1 MQKLNKD
8 SSRISVLNG
17 SQIGIEFEF
26 YSNLELEETQKAL
39 SKLLNR
45 KIRLEDKAHSDF
57 QPSKEV
63 FKMEPDMSGG
73 KGLIEL
79 VTGAM
84 PYRDARLV
92 IIKMLGWIREN
103 GYTTDRASIHL
114 NMSFNPD
121 YLEDKMMIS
130 KMNVLKFILEFDE
143 KRVYKYFPKRENST
157 YAKSIK
163 WVMPKHEAFYYNEN
177 LISSDNFTFANTKY
191 YGINFEKAQ
200 KNYLEFRYIGG
211 KDYEK
216 RQEDILHLAEMF
228 IMSVWKSCFN
238 PVFTPENKIE
248 MKRILQKNAPLM
260 EMLKDHTAVNKH
272 WPKIHILVDLQD
284 HPSVIG
290 VQWNRF
296 KTKVLDLLAN
306 GGLEEGV
313 INYDSD
319 YGSVQVKDGKFKVA
333 YLLEGFEFVNCELAG
348 NIENCGIYACKV
360 TGAQILRSNLYQGTE
375 VMDSKVESSFVH
387 GSCTLK
393 NCYVFGKDGIFKG
406 KMEGGIFREGY
417 VGPHAR
423 FSDDTEVIVSKKIKT

>member
-1 MQKLNKD
+1 MQKLNRD
-8 SSRISVLNG
+8 SSRISILNG
-17 SQIGIEFEF
+17 SQIGVEFEF
-26 YSNLELEETQKAL
+26 YSNLELEETQKSL

-57 QPSKEV
+57 QPSNEV

-73 KGLIEL
+73 KGLVEL

-84 PYRDARLV
+84 QYRDARIV
-92 IIKMLGWIREN
+92 IIKMLGWIRAN

-121 YLEDKMMIS
+121 YLGDKMMIS
-130 KMNVLKFILEFDE
+130 KMNILKFILEFDE
-143 KRVYKYFPKRENST
+143 KRVYKYFPNRENST

-163 WVMPKHEAFYYNEN
+163 WVMPKNEAFYYNEN

-200 KNYLEFRYIGG
+200 KNYLEFRYVGG

-216 RQEDILHLAEMF
+216 KADDILHLAEMF

-238 PVFTPENKIE
+238 PMFTPENKIE

-260 EMLKDHTAVNKH
+260 EMLKDYTAVNKH

-284 HPSVIG
+284 NPQVIE
-290 VQWNRF
+290 VQWARF
-296 KTKVLDLLAN
+296 KTKVLDLLAH
-306 GGLEEGV
+306 GGMEEGV

-319 YGSVQVKDGKFKVA
+319 YSEVQVKDGKFKTA
-333 YLLEGFEFVNCELAG
+333 YILNGFEFVNCELSG
-348 NIENCGIYACKV
+348 NIENCGIYSCKI

-375 VMDSKVESSFVH
+375 IMDSKVESSFVH

-393 NCYVFGKDGIFKG
+393 NCYVFGKDGISKG

-423 FSDDTEVIVSKKIKT
+423 FSNETEVIVSKKIKA

>member
-1 MQKLNKD
+1 MQKLNRD
-8 SSRISVLNG
+8 SSRISILNG
-17 SQIGIEFEF
+17 SQIGVEFEF
-26 YSNLELEETQKAL
+26 YSNLELEETQKSL

-57 QPSKEV
+57 QPSNEV

-73 KGLIEL
+73 AGLIEL

-84 PYRDARLV
+84 PYRDARIV

-121 YLEDKMMIS
+121 YLGDKMMIS
-130 KMNVLKFILEFDE
+130 KMNILKFILEFDE

-216 RQEDILHLAEMF
+216 RADDILHLAEMF

-248 MKRILQKNAPLM
+248 MKRILQKNAPLI

-284 HPSVIG
+284 NPQVIE
-290 VQWNRF
+290 VQWARF
-296 KTKVLDLLAN
+296 KTKVLDLLAH
-306 GGLEEGV
+306 GGMEEGI

-319 YGSVQVKDGKFKVA
+319 YSEVQVKDGKFKTA
-333 YLLEGFEFVNCELAG
+333 YLLDGFEFVNCELSG
-348 NIENCGIYACKV
+348 NIENSGIYSCKV

-393 NCYVFGKDGIFKG
+393 NCYVFGTDGIFKG
-406 KMEGGIFREGY
+406 RMEGGIFREGY

-423 FSDDTEVIVSKKIKT
+423 FSKETEVIVSKKIKA

>member
-1 MQKLNKD
+1 MQKLNKE
-8 SSRISVLNG
+8 SSRISILNS

-26 YSNLELEETQKAL
+26 YSNLEEEATVDSI

-45 KIRLEDKAHSDF
+45 KIRLETKAHSDF

-63 FKMEPDMSGG
+63 FKLEPDMSGG
-73 KGLIEL
+73 KGLMEL

-84 PYRDARLV
+84 LYRDARLV

-103 GYTTDRASIHL
+103 GYTNDRASIHL

-121 YLEDKMMIS
+121 CLEDTMMIS

-143 KRVYKYFPKRENST
+143 KRVYKYFPDRENST

-163 WVMPKHEAFYYNEN
+163 WVMPKQEAFYYNEN

-200 KNYLEFRYIGG
+200 SNYLEFRYVGG
-211 KDYEK
+211 ADYEK
-216 RQEDILHLAEMF
+216 RTDDILHLAEMF
-228 IMSVWKSCFN
+228 IMSIFNSCFN
-238 PVFTPENKIE
+238 PKFTPENKIE
-248 MKRILQKNAPLM
+248 MKRILQKNEPLM
-260 EMLKDHTAVNKH
+260 AMLKDYNAVNKY

-284 HPSVIG
+284 DPQVIN

-296 KTKVLDLLAN
+296 KKKVLDLLSN
-306 GGLEEGV
+306 GSMEEGV

-319 YGSVQVKDGKFKVA
+319 YGAVQVKDGVFKTA
-333 YLLEGFEFVNCELAG
+333 YLLDGFEFVNCKLSG
-348 NIENCGIYACKV
+348 NLENCEIYGGTIK
-360 TGAQILRSNLYQGTE
+360 GAQILRSNLYLGAE
-375 VMDSKVESSFVH
+375 IIDSKVESSFVH
-387 GSCTLK
+387 GSCHLK
-393 NCYVFGKDGIFKG
+393 NCYVFGRDGIFKG
-406 KMEGGIFREGY
+406 RMTGGIFREGG

-423 FSDDTEVIVSKKIKT
+423 FSDETEVIVSKKIKN

>member
-8 SSRISVLNG
+8 SSRISVLNA

-26 YSNLELEETQKAL
+26 YSNLEVDETQKAL

-57 QPSKEV
+57 QPSAEV

-92 IIKMLGWIREN
+92 IIRMLGWIREN

-121 YLEDKMMIS
+121 FLADKMMIS

-143 KRVYKYFPKRENST
+143 KRVYKYFPNRENST

-163 WVMPKHEAFYYNEN
+163 WVMPKQEAFYYNEN

-228 IMSVWKSCFN
+228 IMSVWRSCFN
-238 PVFTPENKIE
+238 PRFTPENKIE
-248 MKRILQKNAPLM
+248 MRRILKKNEPLM
-260 EMLKDHTAVNKH
+260 KMLKDHQAVNKH

-284 HPSVIG
+284 NPQVIE

-296 KTKVLDLLAN
+296 KKKVLELLAH
-306 GGLEEGV
+306 GGLEEGI

-319 YGSVQVKDGKFKVA
+319 YGSVQVKDGKFKTA
-333 YLLEGFEFVNCELAG
+333 YLLDGFEFVNCELSG
-348 NIENCGIYACKV
+348 NIENSWIYGCDVK
-360 TGAQILRSNLYQGTE
+360 GAQILRSNLYQGTE
-375 VMDSKVESSFVH
+375 VYDSKVESSFVH
-387 GSCTLK
+387 GSCTLN
-393 NCYVFGKDGIFKG
+393 NCYVFGRDGIFKG
-406 KMEGGIFREGY
+406 RMNGGIFREGG

-423 FSDDTEVIVSKKIKT
+423 FDNTEVIVSTKIK

>member
-8 SSRISVLNG
+8 SSRISVLNA

-26 YSNLELEETQKAL
+26 YSNLEVEETQKAL
-39 SKLLNR
+39 SKLLDR

-57 QPSKEV
+57 QPSAEV

-92 IIKMLGWIREN
+92 IIRMLGWIREN

-121 YLEDKMMIS
+121 FLEDKMMIS

-143 KRVYKYFPKRENST
+143 KRVYKYFPNRENST

-216 RQEDILHLAEMF
+216 RQDDILHLAEMF

-238 PVFTPENKIE
+238 PRFTPENKIE
-248 MKRILQKNAPLM
+248 MKRILKKNEPLM
-260 EMLKDHTAVNKH
+260 DMLKDYNAVNKH

-284 HPSVIG
+284 NPQVIE

-296 KTKVLDLLAN
+296 KKKVLELLAH
-306 GGLEEGV
+306 GGLEEGI

-319 YGSVQVKDGKFKVA
+319 YGSVQIKDGKFKTA
-333 YLLEGFEFVNCELAG
+333 YLLDGFEFVNCELSG
-348 NIENCGIYACKV
+348 NIENSWMYGCNIK
-360 TGAQILRSNLYQGTE
+360 GAQVLRSNLYQGTE
-375 VMDSKVESSFVH
+375 VYDSKVESSFVH
-387 GSCTLK
+387 GSCTLN
-393 NCYVFGKDGIFKG
+393 NCYVFGRDGIFKG
-406 KMEGGIFREGY
+406 RMNGGIFREGG

-423 FSDDTEVIVSKKIKT
+423 FDNTEVIVSTKIK

>member
-1 MQKLNKD
+1 MQKLNQKSER
-8 SSRISVLNG
+8 SSILNG

-26 YSNLELEETQKAL
+26 YSNLELDETKESV

-45 KIRLEDKAHSDF
+45 KIKLEDKAHSDF
-57 QPSKEV
+57 QPSAEV

-73 KGLIEL
+73 IGLIEL
-79 VTGAM
+79 VTGPM
-84 PYRDARLV
+84 PYRSARVV
-92 IIKMLGWIREN
+92 IMKMLGWIREN

-121 YLEDKMMIS
+121 YLEDIDMVS
-130 KMNVLKFILEFDE
+130 KMNILKFILEFDE
-143 KRVYKYFPKRENST
+143 KRVYKYFPNRENST

-163 WVMPKHEAFYYNEN
+163 WVMPKNEAFYYNEN

-216 RQEDILHLAEMF
+216 RYDDIMHLAESF
-228 IMSVWKSCFN
+228 IMAVWRSCYS
-238 PVFTPENKIE
+238 PVFTTENKIE
-248 MKRILQKNAPLM
+248 LKRILDKNRPLM
-260 EMLKDHTAVNKH
+260 EMLKDYSAVNKY
-272 WPKIHILVDLQD
+272 WPKINILVDLQD
-284 HPSVIG
+284 AEQIIR

-296 KTKVLDLLAN
+296 KKKVLELLSE
-306 GGLEEGV
+306 GSLESGT

-319 YGSVQVKDGKFKVA
+319 YSVVQVKDGIFKTA
-333 YLLEGFEFVNCELAG
+333 YLLNDFEFIDCEISG
-348 NIENCGIYACKV
+348 NIENSEIYGGKV
-360 TGAQILRSNLYQGTE
+360 TGAQILRSNLYKGVE
-375 VMDSKVESSFVH
+375 IMDSKVESSYVH

-406 KMEGGIFREGY
+406 KMEGGIFREGG

-423 FSDDTEVIVSKKIKT
+423 FSDETEVIVSKKIKT

>member
-1 MQKLNKD
+1 MQKLNRD
-8 SSRISVLNG
+8 SSRISILNG
-17 SQIGIEFEF
+17 SQIGVEFEF
-26 YSNLELEETQKAL
+26 YSNLELEETQKSL

-57 QPSKEV
+57 QPSNEV

-73 KGLIEL
+73 AGLIEL

-84 PYRDARLV
+84 PYRDARIV

-121 YLEDKMMIS
+121 YLADKMMIS

-143 KRVYKYFPKRENST
+143 KRVYKFFPKRENST

-216 RQEDILHLAEMF
+216 RADDILHLAEMF

-238 PVFTPENKIE
+238 PAFTPENKIE

-284 HPSVIG
+284 NPQVIE
-290 VQWNRF
+290 VQWARF
-296 KTKVLDLLAN
+296 KTKVLDLLAH
-306 GGLEEGV
+306 GGMEEGI

-319 YGSVQVKDGKFKVA
+319 YSEVQVKDGKFKTA
-333 YLLEGFEFVNCELAG
+333 YLLDGFEFVNCELSG
-348 NIENCGIYACKV
+348 NIENSGIYSCKV

-393 NCYVFGKDGIFKG
+393 NCYVFGTDGIFKG
-406 KMEGGIFREGY
+406 RMEGGIFREGY

-423 FSDDTEVIVSKKIKT
+423 FSKETEVIVSKKIKA

>member
-1 MQKLNKD
+1 MQKLNRD

-26 YSNLELEETQKAL
+26 YSNLELEETQKSL
-39 SKLLNR
+39 STLLNR

-57 QPSKEV
+57 QPSKDV

-73 KGLIEL
+73 AGLIEL
-79 VTGAM
+79 VTGPM

-92 IIKMLGWIREN
+92 IIKMLGWIRAN

-114 NMSFNPD
+114 NMSFNTD
-121 YLEDKMMIS
+121 YLADPMMVS
-130 KMNVLKFILEFDE
+130 KMNILKFILEFDE
-143 KRVYKYFPKRENST
+143 KRVYKYFPNRENST

-163 WVMPKHEAFYYNEN
+163 WVMPKNEAFYYNEN

-200 KNYLEFRYIGG
+200 SNYLEFRYIGG

-216 RQEDILHLAEMF
+216 RADDILHLAEMF

-238 PVFTPENKIE
+238 PNFTASNKIE
-248 MKRILQKNAPLM
+248 MKRILQKNAPLSAV
-260 EMLKDHTAVNKH
+260 LKDYTAVNKH

-284 HPSVIG
+284 NPQVIQ
-290 VQWNRF
+290 VQWDRF
-296 KTKVLDLLAN
+296 KKKVLDLLSN
-306 GGLEEGV
+306 GGMEEGT

-319 YGSVQVKDGKFKVA
+319 FSGVQVKDGKFKTS
-333 YLLEGFEFVNCELAG
+333 YLLDGFEFVDCELSG
-348 NIENCGIYACKV
+348 NIENCDLYGCKV
-360 TGAQILRSNLYQGTE
+360 KGAQILRSNLYQGTE
-375 VMDSKVESSFVH
+375 VWDSKVESSFVH
-387 GSCTLK
+387 GSCTLN
-393 NCYVFGKDGIFKG
+393 NCYVFGRDGIFKG
-406 KMEGGIFREGY
+406 KMNAGIFREGG

-423 FSDDTEVIVSKKIKT
+423 FSDDTEVIVSKKIKA

>member
-26 YSNLELEETQKAL
+26 YSNLEVEETQKAL